1 MAIQKL
7 EGTVELLREESESIE
22 RKGFTYFS
30 RLNSD
35 MSRLAEK
42 MEARMD
48 QLHMQVKTLNGEVR
62 QLESGFEGVQEENR
76 RLKVET
82 RSG

>member
-62 QLESGFEGVQEENR
+62 QLESDFEGVQEENR